1 MHILTTPWEVDD
13 GIPSEA
19 DIEQAVRGL
28 KWGRAGLTS
37 GIRAEDLKGL
47 LQKTSRENNLVRR
60 RWQLLVRLIQS
71 TFGDMVVP
79 EVVTW
84 VTMVFLLKGR
94 EVSGDRDCGGS
105 MEGLCGGGKFS
116 AQEERNYA

>member
-1 MHILTTPWEVDD
+1 MGESRRH
-13 GIPSEA
+13 
-19 DIEQAVRGL
+19 VRNKSRGS
-28 KWGRAGLTS
+28 KGVVT
-37 GIRAEDLKGL
+37 EDLVGD
-47 LQKTSRENNLVRR
+47 NLVRR